1 MCQTYALSFTYNSFK
16 SHHNLAMWRALS
28 SMIYGLGKLRH
39 RDTELLGQD
48 YRVMMTQ
55 KNSFGPFVCA
65 ASTDFAFQ

>member
-1 MCQTYALSFTYNSFK
+1 
-16 SHHNLAMWRALS
+16 
-28 SMIYGLGKLRH
+28 MIYGLGKLRH